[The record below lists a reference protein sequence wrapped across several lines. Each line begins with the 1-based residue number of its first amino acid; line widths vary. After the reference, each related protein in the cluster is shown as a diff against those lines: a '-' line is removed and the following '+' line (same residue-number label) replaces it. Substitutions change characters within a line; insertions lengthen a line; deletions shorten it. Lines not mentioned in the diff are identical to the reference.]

1 MKKISRRSFLTA
13 SGLLAA
19 SAALTA
25 CGGSSA
31 SGNTASSASTVA
43 TGKHEPITMML
54 PFKNITEFMKAFSA
68 KYPEIN
74 LEIIPYTGQNTTAL
88 VQDQMIAG
96 ELPDIYFTTAY
107 APGTAHI
114 TENLMDLS
122 GYGFTDNYS
131 ESFLRSV
138 RDDGGVYLLP
148 AYYNAMGI
156 TYNKKIFEQNGWE
169 LPTSMADM
177 DVLAE
182 KAKATDYDLSLV
194 QLDLPGYGF
203 QYFFNVA
210 SAGWLSTLDGLQW
223 QADFL
228 HSDATVA
235 GSPDMQECAKQ
246 FEHYYKLGLLNGNR
260 ADAGLSDVA
269 HEMQEGNTLFMF
281 GASNNFFTDE
291 ENKDTFGLLPFL
303 SEDGKHNVFISNVGR
318 YFGLNAKLQEA
329 GNEQKLEDALTF
341 MEYISTA
348 EGMNLLS
355 NAPSSNSIL
364 PMKDYIAPEGSLFL
378 EIKDQ
383 LDSGMVAPLI
393 LGGNWANLIVPI
405 GNEVISYLRG
415 NATMDDVLKTIDD
428 GKSLMETAGD
438 VCTTVIETLD
448 TDTCIQWV
456 GIAYTQATGADV
468 ALLSKN
474 KYYMLD
480 DYQMLNNAGINGCMY
495 PLPVTDQEITAVIPQ
510 GWTGKLETTTLTGKE
525 INDLLES
532 GYDKDGT
539 GEHNYPYTLVAK
551 EGFTLEDDKAYT
563 VVYCGLSDAM
573 KESHEVVDTEILGL
587 DAARSYLSQFETF
600 SAKDIQWQ

>member
-1 MKKISRRSFLTA
+1 MKKISRRSFLAA

-25 CGGSSA
+25 CGGSTAASA
-31 SGNTASSASTVA
+31 AGSASTDT
-43 TGKHEPITMML
+43 TGKHEPLTMML
-54 PFKNITEFMKAFSA
+54 PFKNITEFMKAFHA

-74 LEIIPYTGQNTTAL
+74 LEIIPYTGQNTTAF

-107 APGTAHI
+107 TPGTAHI

-138 RDDGGVYLLP
+138 RDNGGVYLLP
-148 AYYNAMGI
+148 AYYNAIGI
-156 TYNKKIFEQNGWE
+156 TYNKKIFAQNGWE
-169 LPTSMADM
+169 LPTSMADV
-177 DVLAE
+177 DELIE
-182 KAKATDYDLSLV
+182 KVNATDYDLSLV

-223 QADFL
+223 QDDFL
-228 HSDATVA
+228 HGDATVA
-235 GSPDMQECAKQ
+235 DSPDMQECAKR
-246 FEHYYKLGLLNGNR
+246 FEHYHELGLLNGKS
-260 ADAGLSDVA
+260 ADMGLTEVA
-269 HEMQEGNTLFMF
+269 NQMQEGNTLFMF
-281 GASNNFFTDE
+281 GASNNFFME
-291 ENKDTFGLLPFL
+291 AENKDTFGLLPFL
-303 SEDGKHNVFISNVGR
+303 SEDGKHNVFISSIGR
-318 YFGLNAKLQEA
+318 YFGLNAKLQEP
-329 GNEQKLEDALTF
+329 GNEQKLEDALSF
-341 MEYISTA
+341 MEYISTS
-348 EGMNLLS
+348 EGMDLFC
-355 NAPSSNSIL
+355 NAAKNNAIL
-364 PMKDYIAPEGSLFL
+364 PLKDYAAPEGSFFL

-383 LDSGMVAPLI
+383 LNSGMVAPLI
-393 LGGNWANLIVPI
+393 LGGNWSNLIVPI
-405 GNEVISYLRG
+405 GNEVISYLCG

-428 GKSLMETAGD
+428 SKSLTETVGD
-438 VCTTVIETLD
+438 TCTTVAETLD
-448 TDTCIQWV
+448 TDACIQWV
-456 GIAYTQATGADV
+456 GIAYAQATGADV

-480 DYQMLNNAGINGCMY
+480 DYQMLNSAGINGCMY

-510 GWTGKLETTTLTGKE
+510 GWTGTLETTTLTGKE
-525 INDLLES
+525 INDLLAS

-551 EGFTLEDDKAYT
+551 NDFALEEDKTYT

-573 KESHEVVDTEILGL
+573 TETHDVVDTGILGL
-587 DAARSYLSQFETF
+587 DAARNYLSQFETF